1 MSLLVWTLFNFGNT
15 TFVLSAEDL
24 EEKGQQLQE
33 LQLEVER
40 LTAEHANAAEKFSS
54 EIDRVVAEGE
64 EKRRDLQ
71 AHFDATLMEKAKEYE
86 KLEEQLASLK
96 EDYARQVCVLVCSDQ
111 NVNSPWYTIKT
122 KLTRQVLAIKNFK
135 LYAINVWNQILPS
148 KDKETR
154 ISTFTWII
162 ITCGLP
168 LYGQFRYLC
177 NSSEWKRGTVH
188 WVRVNIDYYDNV
200 MTKCVWADA

>member
-1 MSLLVWTLFNFGNT
+1 M
-15 TFVLSAEDL
+15 

-40 LTAEHANAAEKFSS
+40 LTSEHANAAEKFSS

-111 NVNSPWYTIKT
+111 NVNSP
-122 KLTRQVLAIKNFK
+122 
-135 LYAINVWNQILPS
+135 
-148 KDKETR
+148 
-154 ISTFTWII
+154 
-162 ITCGLP
+162 
-168 LYGQFRYLC
+168 
-177 NSSEWKRGTVH
+177 
-188 WVRVNIDYYDNV
+188 
-200 MTKCVWADA
+200 